1 MNSDS
6 SVLDTKHRS
15 QRMLQLVWVVS
26 GALTLSALQHLIAG
40 RQTLVPIVLLGA
52 VVLLAGA
59 RLLLTR
65 GHLDVGMALM
75 LGTLTAMLGFFVA
88 RGEGL
93 RDPAL
98 LGFPSVLVFAALHG
112 DRRLFR
118 VLVVASV
125 AALVGVGAATL
136 LGLRSDYVRPLAV
149 SDIIDVC
156 VILLVSSFSIAL
168 LSRDLAGALARLAA
182 ENLAVSESK
191 RHIEFL
197 ATRDALTGLHN
208 RAAARDHFDLAV
220 AQARRQGGKVALLY
234 LDLDHF
240 KNVND
245 SLGHPAGDELLRC
258 MAQRLAGCARAGD
271 TVSRLGGD
279 EYLLLLRQVDDGE
292 VVADVAL
299 RALRATGSPTML
311 SGIEVQVSAS
321 LGIALFPDDGGD
333 FDSLLKKADI
343 AMYRAKDSGRNA
355 FRFFDAQMNA
365 GVAEHLQLVAGIR
378 TALARGEFQL
388 HYQPQVDLDSGH
400 IVGAE
405 ALIRWQHP
413 ERGMI
418 SPAEFIPVAE
428 QSGQIVEIGAWV
440 LAQAC
445 RQAAEWQRSGFAGLA
460 VSVNLSPVQAR
471 RGDLERAVVCA
482 LEDSGLPAGLLEL
495 ELTETLLIEESEQ
508 LSATL
513 GRLRA
518 RGIAFSI
525 DDFGTGYSNLA
536 YLKRFEVERLKIDQ
550 SFVRRLI
557 TNADDEAIVRAILQ
571 MAAALRLGVIAEG
584 IEDEATLCRLR
595 ELGCAQGQGFYW
607 SPALPPERFAAFVAA
622 NRRRA
627 SSLDR
632 PIQPAARVAE
642 RSESEHE
649 PWPVE

>member
-1 MNSDS
+1 MDSDFS
-6 SVLDTKHRS
+6 ALEAKHRR
-15 QRMLQLVWVVS
+15 QRMLQVVWVVS

-40 RQTLVPIVLLGA
+40 RQNLVPIVLLGA
-52 VVLLAGA
+52 VLLLAGA
-59 RLLLTR
+59 RLLLSR
-65 GHLDVGMALM
+65 GHLDVAVALM

-118 VLVVASV
+118 VLVAASV
-125 AALVGVGAATL
+125 GVLIGVGAATL
-136 LGLRSDYVRPLAV
+136 LGLRSDEVRPLAT
-149 SDIIDVC
+149 SDVIDVC

-168 LSRDLAGALARLAA
+168 LARDLAGALARLAA
-182 ENLAVSESK
+182 ENRAVSESK
-191 RHIEFL
+191 RRIEFL

-245 SLGHPAGDELLRC
+245 SLGHPAGDELLC
-258 MAQRLAGCARAGD
+258 CIAQRLSGCARGGD

-279 EYLLLLRQVDDGE
+279 EYLLLLTQVDDGD

-299 RALRATGSPTML
+299 RALRATASPTVL
-311 SGIEVQVSAS
+311 SGIEVQVGAS
-321 LGIALFPDDGGD
+321 LGVALFPDDGGD

-343 AMYRAKDSGRNA
+343 AMYRAKDAGRNA

-378 TALARGEFQL
+378 TALARGEFLL
-388 HYQPQVDLDSGH
+388 HYQPQVDLHTGRV
-400 IVGAE
+400 VGAE

-413 ERGMI
+413 ERGMV

-445 RQAAEWQRSGFAGLA
+445 RQAVEWQRSGFAGLA

-471 RGDLERAVVCA
+471 RGDLERAVVGA
-482 LEDSGLPAGLLEL
+482 LEDSGLPPGLLEL

-518 RGIAFSI
+518 RGIVFSI

-571 MAAALRLGVIAEG
+571 MSAALKLGVIAEG
-584 IEDEATLCRLR
+584 IEDEATLRRLR
-595 ELGCAQGQGFYW
+595 DLGCAQGQGFYW

-622 NRRRA
+622 NRTRA
-627 SSLDR
+627 SPLDR
-632 PIQPAARVAE
+632 PSPPATRVAE
-642 RSESEHE
+642 RNERE